1 VYLFGSVSYMNVVEN
16 GIHCFKPLKHVSVDV
31 FI

>member
-1 VYLFGSVSYMNVVEN
+1 MNVVEN
-16 GIHCFKPLKHVSVDV
+16 GIHCFKSLKHVSVDV